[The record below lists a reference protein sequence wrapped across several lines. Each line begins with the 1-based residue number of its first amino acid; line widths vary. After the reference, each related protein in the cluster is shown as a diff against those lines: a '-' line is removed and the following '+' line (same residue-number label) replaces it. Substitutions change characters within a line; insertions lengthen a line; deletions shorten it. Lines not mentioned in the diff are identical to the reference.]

1 LIWIFRITTSV
12 TKKLLPLNISVSQSI
27 FCLEWVIGLQPTWKV
42 TKSLWHLLRIRLLMF
57 IVLIQSCLVPW
68 GLGKCN
74 CYPEYKYCHPVLFI
88 EFELLCLMILTAYTV
103 STVDDF
109 KISYTFLQYIFIHL
123 SSTMLDGFD
132 MLVCAMW
139 LQLNWLPDSY

>member
-1 LIWIFRITTSV
+1 
-12 TKKLLPLNISVSQSI
+12 
-27 FCLEWVIGLQPTWKV
+27 
-42 TKSLWHLLRIRLLMF
+42 
-57 IVLIQSCLVPW
+57 
-68 GLGKCN
+68 
-74 CYPEYKYCHPVLFI
+74 
-88 EFELLCLMILTAYTV
+88 MILTAYTV